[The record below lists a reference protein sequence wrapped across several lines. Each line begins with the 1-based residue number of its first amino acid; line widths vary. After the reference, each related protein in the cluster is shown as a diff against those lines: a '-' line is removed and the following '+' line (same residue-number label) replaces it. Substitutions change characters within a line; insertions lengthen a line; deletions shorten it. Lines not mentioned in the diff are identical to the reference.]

1 MAKDGKV
8 LVHGMSKADI
18 QEVIAAFAQA
28 ARDAQAIGMDG
39 VEIHGAHGYASAPW
53 NCPPVW

>member
-1 MAKDGKV
+1 M

-18 QEVIAAFAQA
+18 QDVIAAFAQA

-39 VEIHGAHGYASAPW
+39 WRSTAPTAT
-53 NCPPVW
+53 